1 MPDLHEFQ
9 EKIREL
15 YGKRDEE
22 RGLYQNFAWLVEEIG
37 ELSRALRCGDREN
50 LELEFADVT
59 AWLVSVANV
68 AGIERQM
75 KGILDFEQSVCAFQ
89 HLNRGNIAV
98 PIVRTPL

>member
-1 MPDLHEFQ
+1 MPDLYEFQ

-22 RGLYQNFAWLVEEIG
+22 RGLYRNFAWLVEEMG
-37 ELSRALRCGDREN
+37 ELSRALRREDREN

-68 AGIERQM
+68 AGVDVASCVERVYGDGCPRCGDSPCSCPM
-75 KGILDFEQSVCAFQ
+75 
-89 HLNRGNIAV
+89 R
-98 PIVRTPL
+98 